1 MKIVTINGSPRNSG
15 NTAYTLDV
23 ASTVFKNEGIETE
36 RIDIGVRAIRGCAGC
51 RLCRQRLDRRCIA
64 NDDIVNSYLETL
76 FTADGLLVS
85 SPVYYAGINGALKSF
100 LDRAFFVASANG
112 ALFRHKVGAGMVAV
126 RRAGAT
132 TALEQINKYL
142 AISEMF
148 VPTSSYWGM
157 AYGMAPGESAQDV
170 EGVQTAQV
178 LAANMAWL
186 LKALDAARKI
196 IPPPAAQAKIM
207 MNFIR

>member
-1 MKIVTINGSPRNSG
+1 MKIVTINGSPRNNG

-23 ASTVFKNEGIETE
+23 ASSVFKDEGIVTE

-51 RLCRQRLDRRCIA
+51 RLCRQRLDRSCIA
-64 NDDIVNSYLETL
+64 NDDAVNSHLETL
-76 FTADGLLVS
+76 FAADGLLIS

-100 LDRAFFVASANG
+100 LDRAFYVAGANG
-112 ALFRHKVGAGMVAV
+112 GLFRHKVGAGLVAV

-142 AISEMF
+142 TISEMF
-148 VPTSSYWGM
+148 VPTGSYWAM
-157 AYGMAPGESAQDV
+157 VYGMTPGEAARDE
-170 EGVQTAQV
+170 EGIQTVRA

-186 LKALDAARKI
+186 LKALDAARKTT
-196 IPPPAAQAKIM
+196 PPPAVQKKVM